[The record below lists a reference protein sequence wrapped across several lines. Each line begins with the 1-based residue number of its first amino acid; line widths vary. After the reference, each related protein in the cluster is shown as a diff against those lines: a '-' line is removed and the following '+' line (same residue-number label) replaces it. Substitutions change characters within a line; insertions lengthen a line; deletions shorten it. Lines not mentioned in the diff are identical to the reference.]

1 MNNINDRDLTELSGY
16 WVYQDIKDGS
26 KFRVNDKKFKQVE
39 EITKVANKN
48 NSSDIKVYE
57 LLDENE
63 TPTGKQV
70 LLFQGTDNQKSDV
83 KSNPF
88 RGKVAD
94 DWIENIKL
102 MNDKNKSTSLLEQN
116 NAYIKSYEQKLK
128 DADTLKSSD
137 FLRKYK
143 QNPSTYKNK
152 TIKSDG
158 GNSQGGASANHQGL
172 INPNKNIVS
181 TNPAMLP
188 KSIWGNFKSQN
199 FKNMINYHSKFD
211 ILSWLQDPF
220 ATPTLG
226 KRVNLE
232 TGVPTIDGLVNS
244 HLGYKRKLNPRYNTY
259 TDLPVYK
266 IKSVKDTVIKNGK
279 KVKKTIEIDIN
290 MDDRIPINVWT
301 GDSIARTGKGTPIK
315 LNLENLSA
323 LSNLVTGETSNML
336 TDCVNYLNESY
347 NISQVENSNFG
358 ERKHKLKQD
367 FKNIVEVDI
376 LEGMSRELTSF
387 KKDAFS
393 AIDDVKRYL
402 IGIILIAPAAGVLI
416 LDLNTIEENL
426 ENLDKKLQRGI
437 ESLHDSLDNVIK
449 EMFKNLDH
457 DFEDGVTEEMMK
469 HLNVVNDNINFVKKQ
484 NDVYGDQI
492 NDIKNIMSY
501 QDATVMDGNLSINYS
516 GEHMISGQVQSSNYL
531 TRKMTILKNHIDNA
545 VNKISDY
552 VQETY
557 NNYFEPVL
565 NFILEVI
572 KLIETV
578 LRYIVE
584 IDNIIYK
591 LTMKTKL
598 KAMGINVDKFDEAIE
613 ALKIK
618 LKNLDEFLNNLKTA
632 SPILENHLDDIIK
645 NMKPLIVNQIF
656 EPSHYDDMFILNT
669 QAHAR
674 LDQMAQQF
682 EVVCNG
688 LNENEGQAIQTM
700 DQSASLI
707 RSNLIQVKEQLE
719 KLAVY

>member
-188 KSIWGNFKSQN
+188 KSIWENFKSQN
-199 FKNMINYHSKFD
+199 FENMINYHSKFD

-232 TGVPTIDGLVNS
+232 TGVPTMDGLVNS
-244 HLGYKRKLNPRYNTY
+244 H
-259 TDLPVYK
+259 
-266 IKSVKDTVIKNGK
+266 
-279 KVKKTIEIDIN
+279 
-290 MDDRIPINVWT
+290 
-301 GDSIARTGKGTPIK
+301 
-315 LNLENLSA
+315 
-323 LSNLVTGETSNML
+323 
-336 TDCVNYLNESY
+336 
-347 NISQVENSNFG
+347 
-358 ERKHKLKQD
+358 
-367 FKNIVEVDI
+367 
-376 LEGMSRELTSF
+376 
-387 KKDAFS
+387 
-393 AIDDVKRYL
+393 
-402 IGIILIAPAAGVLI
+402 
-416 LDLNTIEENL
+416 
-426 ENLDKKLQRGI
+426 
-437 ESLHDSLDNVIK
+437 
-449 EMFKNLDH
+449 
-457 DFEDGVTEEMMK
+457 
-469 HLNVVNDNINFVKKQ
+469 
-484 NDVYGDQI
+484 
-492 NDIKNIMSY
+492 
-501 QDATVMDGNLSINYS
+501 
-516 GEHMISGQVQSSNYL
+516 
-531 TRKMTILKNHIDNA
+531 
-545 VNKISDY
+545 
-552 VQETY
+552 
-557 NNYFEPVL
+557 
-565 NFILEVI
+565 
-572 KLIETV
+572 
-578 LRYIVE
+578 
-584 IDNIIYK
+584 
-591 LTMKTKL
+591 
-598 KAMGINVDKFDEAIE
+598 
-613 ALKIK
+613 
-618 LKNLDEFLNNLKTA
+618 
-632 SPILENHLDDIIK
+632 
-645 NMKPLIVNQIF
+645 
-656 EPSHYDDMFILNT
+656 
-669 QAHAR
+669 
-674 LDQMAQQF
+674 
-682 EVVCNG
+682 
-688 LNENEGQAIQTM
+688 
-700 DQSASLI
+700 
-707 RSNLIQVKEQLE
+707 
-719 KLAVY
+719 